1 MNKQRSEL
9 KDKWYR
15 LDKAAL
21 KEHVGD
27 ASRLVDG
34 HESMIDIRR
43 GVTPHGA
50 ASVPLME
57 RVRAASAGGGGS
69 ESSGGGT
76 EERGIGG
83 RKSEL
88 AISRRIERLE
98 IGVTHVGDGA
108 VGQRGHGGLDGL
120 RTRDHAD
127 VHGGSV
133 GVIEHEDALRV
144 SGNPRGFGAGRES
157 RSEGDAVGAERGGVA
172 GAGGNEGGNAV
183 VGRRGGREEVSRGD
197 GGVVEGSHV
206 VVPDVIELNEQL
218 GEKKGEKATLPMTR
232 SIMRSRYSRGGTSEM
247 PCLSSPRTKRFQRRS
262 RRFMRV
268 YFWR

>member
-57 RVRAASAGGGGS
+57 RVRAASTGGGGS

-98 IGVTHVGDGA
+98 IGVAHVGDGA
-108 VGQRGHGGLDGL
+108 VRQRGHGGLDGL
-120 RTRDHAD
+120 RARDHAD
-127 VHGGSV
+127 VHGGRRRGYRARGRSASV
-133 GVIEHEDALRV
+133 REPARIRCGPREPFRGRCCG
-144 SGNPRGFGAGRES
+144 SGARRCGGSRWKRRWKRGRREEGRAGGGLPRGWR
-157 RSEGDAVGAERGGVA
+157 
-172 GAGGNEGGNAV
+172 
-183 VGRRGGREEVSRGD
+183 GRRRKSCCC
-197 GGVVEGSHV
+197 
-206 VVPDVIELNEQL
+206 
-218 GEKKGEKATLPMTR
+218 TR
-232 SIMRSRYSRGGTSEM
+232 
-247 PCLSSPRTKRFQRRS
+247 CHRTQ
-262 RRFMRV
+262 
-268 YFWR
+268 